1 MATDYSK
8 KKNAEL
14 EELLKA
20 RSLPH
25 TGKKAELI
33 ARLQQ
38 SDKEAAAA
46 PASKPSIPAE
56 DEIDWE
62 DDNLPLETAA
72 SIPPNSASV
81 PAAATAIAAG
91 GQGQVTN
98 PAAVPNQVPTAE
110 PFESNDIAVNPPGA
124 STDNLPTATTK
135 GAAADAPKASATGT
149 KPTEAGKPPPEDFS
163 AHLPSTSI
171 EDELEKRKRRA
182 ARWGTVVSSAESDT
196 AKVASEDAIK
206 ALERAKKFGT
216 VDASKGPVKGLDEA
230 LPERSRKRGRGGD
243 DGYERERG
251 GKSRRDNQGG
261 RKAGPEAKAEKVD
274 GGGKGAD
281 AAQREKDRLAAE
293 ARKKR
298 WGT

>member
-1 MATDYSK
+1 MATDYNK

-38 SDKEAAAA
+38 SDREAAAA

-62 DDNLPLETAA
+62 DDNLTLETAA

-91 GQGQVTN
+91 GQGKVSN

-124 STDNLPTATTK
+124 STDNLSTTIAAK
-135 GAAADAPKASATGT
+135 GAAADASKAGATST
-149 KPTEAGKPPPEDFS
+149 KPTEAENPPPADFS

-171 EDELEKRKRRA
+171 EDELEKRKKRA

-196 AKVASEDAIK
+196 AQAASEDAIK

-216 VDASKGPVKGLDEA
+216 VDGSKGPVKGLDEA

-243 DGYERERG
+243 DGHERERG
-251 GKSRRDNQGG
+251 GKNRRVNQGG
-261 RKAGPEAKAEKVD
+261 KKAGSEAKAE
-274 GGGKGAD
+274 KGAD